1 MDQLIPGLQVLLA
14 ILSPAFRLEAHAMF
28 CDMVA
33 AWIVCLGRRTISRVW
48 ETTGRS
54 RQRNHAAA
62 FRLFSQAAWN
72 WDEVCRLLLLRIVAT
87 LAVGTRLWIV
97 VDDTLCHK
105 RGAKVAFGGIFLDAV
120 LSTKRHKVFR
130 YGNNWVLLGIIVELP
145 WRRDRYFCLPVLWRV
160 YQKQGDR
167 PKQEHRTKPQ
177 LAAEMVTVIAGWF
190 PQRQGLVVGDS
201 GYLGKALLRGRPAN
215 VEALGPLCWTAALH
229 LVPAADQKQLGP
241 RLPTPKQLLADDRR
255 WPARRMN
262 IPFKN
267 GRTRRLAVKVVSG
280 VCWPSSAGKQP
291 VQVVLVRD
299 PKGEWRDEALLCTE
313 TSLSARAVIT
323 GYCRRWSV
331 EVAFCDA
338 KQLLGFHDPEVWCAA
353 SVARAAPMAWFV
365 GALVALWYAEGG
377 CDGQQAQR
385 QRPWYRHKP
394 TPTFADML
402 AACRV
407 QLWHGWLKDEGG
419 GPREREEK
427 LAWLLEYVATTP

>member
-28 CDMVA
+28 CDLVA

-48 ETTGRS
+48 ETTGQS

-145 WRRDRYFCLPVLWRV
+145 WRQDRYFCLPVLWRV
-160 YQKQGDR
+160 YQKRGDR

-177 LAAEMVTVIAGWF
+177 LAAEMVTMIAGWF
-190 PQRQGLVVGDS
+190 PQRQCLVVGDS

-229 LVPAADQKQLGP
+229 LAPAADQKQLGP

-262 IPFKN
+262 IAFKN

-313 TSLSARAVIT
+313 TTLSAREVIT

-338 KQLLGFHDPEVWCAA
+338 KQLLGFHDPAVWCAA
-353 SVARAAPMAWFV
+353 AVARAAPMAWFV
-365 GALVALWYAEGG
+365 GALVVLWYAEGG
-377 CDGQQAQR
+377 CAGQQAQR
-385 QRPWYRHKP
+385 PRPWYRHKP

-407 QLWHGWLKDEGG
+407 QLWHGWLKDEGC
-419 GPREREEK
+419 GPRKREEK